1 MRFLSVCFLV
11 LAATIGSAVEYN
23 SDDGIITVAIGEKE
37 VTNVK
42 LGLVFQR
49 DTFVVFGP
57 ACKDANTC
65 TKQQHAVYDPTKDS
79 KEVSE
84 NGTLGPFEYLRY
96 DDVQVALGDV
106 KSAHTVTVLTGLKE
120 GGEIADIPA
129 DGFLGLGIAEGENST
144 FSKLVSAN
152 GKSSYLLIVGG
163 NPKTKSPNGKIVIGE
178 EDNVA
183 CGTFVSVNTETS
195 TDWAFKAKATFEKD
209 PIDVTVDFAF
219 RNVAFSRNITERFYD
234 SINITQKDYDE
245 LKDVTIQVKDITVTI
260 TKDLLYKKVGD
271 DYQRQFFTTSDSD
284 IEVPGKVLNNYC
296 VRLEKDGSTYS
307 VGVAERKNSVGVIMA
322 SLGMISFM
330 LSLLRL

>member
-1 MRFLSVCFLV
+1 MRSLSVCFLV

-23 SDDGIITVAIGEKE
+23 SDDGVITVAIGEKE

-49 DTFVVFGP
+49 DDVFVFGP
-57 ACKDANTC
+57 ACKDADTC
-65 TKQQHAVYDPTKDS
+65 TTRYHSVYDPSKDS
-79 KEVSE
+79 KNVSKKG
-84 NGTLGPFEYLRY
+84 NFGPYEYSQY
-96 DDVQVALGDV
+96 DDVQVAIGDV
-106 KSAHTVTVLTGLKE
+106 KTPLSVNVITGLTKKE
-120 GGEIADIPA
+120 NSTDDSVDGSLGVSIAQ
-129 DGFLGLGIAEGENST
+129 GENST

-152 GKSSYLLIVGG
+152 GNSSYMLVIGG
-163 NPKTKSPNGKIVIGE
+163 NPYTKSSKGKIVIGE

-183 CGTFVSVNTETS
+183 CGTFVSVNTETA

-219 RNVAFSRNITERFYD
+219 QNLAFSKNITERFYK
-234 SINITQKDYDE
+234 SNNIKQKDYDE
-245 LKDVTIQVKDITVTI
+245 LKDITIQVKNITMTI
-260 TKDLLYKKVGD
+260 TKDLLYEKVGEN
-271 DYQRQFFTTSDSD
+271 YQQQFSISNSD
-284 IEVPGKVLNNYC
+284 IQVPRKVLNNYC
-296 VRLEKDGSTYS
+296 LKFEQDGSTFS